1 MNVDKLIVELSQV
14 KRSKHSL
21 ADALNKLDLTLSAM
35 KEISRVKEI
44 QDQIESALH
53 NILERLDS
61 TVTISSLDTLI
72 NVRLNEF
79 EIRMNAFLEAFTYKV
94 EDRMDDKVSM
104 EQFKK
109 ALSERVST
117 NAFKNLFENH
127 AETRKRLELSTSSV
141 FEGFKATMKQELALK
156 ADTRL
161 VEKLLKKKLDV
172 PIFEVMEKRQDDL
185 ENRVMNFESDDEE
198 EEDMDFDVA
207 MIRNF
212 DRANKRS

>member
-44 QDQIESALH
+44 QDQIESALQ
-53 NILERLDS
+53 NILERLES

-104 EQFKK
+104 E
-109 ALSERVST
+109 
-117 NAFKNLFENH
+117 
-127 AETRKRLELSTSSV
+127 
-141 FEGFKATMKQELALK
+141 
-156 ADTRL
+156 
-161 VEKLLKKKLDV
+161 
-172 PIFEVMEKRQDDL
+172 
-185 ENRVMNFESDDEE
+185 
-198 EEDMDFDVA
+198 
-207 MIRNF
+207 
-212 DRANKRS
+212 